1 MNLPSKK
8 IAIQPL
14 NFGKT
19 IIYHKCCGSIE
30 PLAIGTSKILDDLTN
45 TLIGQVWNKKKT
57 IGTEGQ
63 LIVAESLEIVG
74 GLKKGYGVT
83 TGYNTPDTLAYQMME
98 YNIFEFSASKT
109 EARLAAMSDLLI
121 DKEKMGIRSFGD
133 FEKLATQKTASFNK
147 EWLQSE
153 YNLSIAVGQNTAQ
166 YHRFMAEKDDFPFV
180 EYQTAGDSKVRNQHA
195 KLDGLVFNLSDKEA
209 MKLWPPN
216 GYGCRC
222 EMLQT
227 NKKPKE
233 VTSGAKGQELMEAA
247 DPKWK
252 DSQFDINRADLKQVF
267 TTKQFYSDIKGLPEK
282 LNEMTF
288 DKYDLKK
295 WDSFK
300 SDLNPIKL
308 DESIT
313 GQNVKE
319 LFKPAKNETF
329 MGFKDYFGRK
339 MFLKEDNFNRHVV
352 GKYLNKQENRHQLFA
367 HIKDLIANPDEVW
380 YNNPGKKIFN
390 KFQTRY
396 IKFYKDKVLIV
407 DCEMTDTGLEIMTWY
422 EAKQEDLY
430 LRKGLLIRNKVK

>member
-19 IIYHKCCGSIE
+19 MIYHKCCGSNL
-30 PLAIGTSKILDDLTN
+30 PLAAGTSKILDDLVN
-45 TLIGQVWNKKKT
+45 KLIGQVWNKKET
-57 IGTEGQ
+57 IGTKGQ
-63 LIVAESLEIVG
+63 LTVAEALELVG

-195 KLDGLVFNLSDKEA
+195 KLDGKIFNLSDKEA

-227 NKKPKE
+227 NKKPKV
-233 VTSGAKGQELMEAA
+233 VTSGAQGQELMQEA

-252 DSQFDINRADLKQVF
+252 DSQFENNRADLKQVF
-267 TTKQFYSDIKGLPEK
+267 TNKQFYSDIKGLPEK
-282 LNEMTF
+282 LNEMTY
-288 DKYDLKK
+288 DQYDLQK

-300 SDLNPIKL
+300 QDLNPIKL

-313 GQNVKE
+313 GDNVKE
-319 LFKPAKNETF
+319 LFKPEKNQTF
-329 MGFKDYFGRK
+329 MGFKDYFDRK
-339 MFLKEDNFNRHVV
+339 MILSKDNFEKHTI
-352 GKYLNKQENRHQLFA
+352 GKYLNKEEKRHQLFPS
-367 HIKDLIANPDEVW
+367 ITEVLTNPDEVW
-380 YNNPGKKIFN
+380 YYDTNNDGR
-390 KFQTRY
+390 KFQSRY
-396 IKFYKDKVLIV
+396 IKFYKDMALVV
-407 DCEMTDTGLEIMTWY
+407 DCDMNKTTLEIKTWY
-422 EAKQEDLY
+422 QLKDNEASI
-430 LRKGLLIRNKVK
+430 RKGLLIKKRKDL